1 MLVQGDCHLG
11 GLSYRQEEPVS
22 AHLLETLP
30 RPQRPPQAP
39 RLAVLSRSLLLRE
52 ALARRLALLNVEIT
66 AVADFEALAREL
78 QSDRPALVLVD
89 GDGWERPWDALIRG
103 LKLKRKGIPA
113 LLLIASLN
121 VEQVLEAPALGIS
134 AVLLK
139 PFKPE
144 EHTARIYDQFLGAQ
158 AQTARRAHPRY
169 VPSDGQGLEM
179 EILPEG
185 DWVPRKLPVLDISAG
200 GARMELPDPPA
211 AARLV
216 PGSRWAAAN
225 LGVGAAR
232 AGVSFRVVHRAPRSI
247 GVAFEQLIDKSGA
260 FREALQRFDRQVFGS
275 VLPRRAW

>member
-1 MLVQGDCHLG
+1 
-11 GLSYRQEEPVS
+11 VS
-22 AHLLETLP
+22 THLLETVP
-30 RPQRPPQAP
+30 RTLRQPEVP

-89 GDGWERPWDALIRG
+89 GDGWERPWDALLRG

-158 AQTARRAHPRY
+158 ARTARRAHPRY
-169 VPSDGQGLEM
+169 VPSDGQALEM

-185 DWVPRKLPVLDISAG
+185 DWVARRLPVLDISAG

-216 PGSRWAAAN
+216 PGSRWAVAN
-225 LGVGAAR
+225 LGIGGAR
-232 AGVSFRVVHRAPRSI
+232 AGISFRVVHRAPRSI

-260 FREALQRFDRQVFGS
+260 FREALQGFDRQVFGS